1 MYEDQNKKYQIL
13 VFQNSFVVL
22 ETIKT
27 EQHDIQDSSGR
38 MSNLTQER
46 DMKHL
51 YITNLHDICC
61 EKTPSDIDLRPGA
74 EFIRKCSS

>member
-38 MSNLTQER
+38 M
-46 DMKHL
+46 
-51 YITNLHDICC
+51 
-61 EKTPSDIDLRPGA
+61 
-74 EFIRKCSS
+74 